1 MNVVNENL
9 DNFDLYITEKMDN
22 SLSCRMEC
30 MSKFSFHEKHY
41 HICSM
46 RELSKEERDMYIIGK
61 LKSRSTGS
69 VSRETM
75 PNDRDMRTV

>member
-30 MSKFSFHEKHY
+30 MSKFSFMKNM
-41 HICSM
+41 IIFVM
-46 RELSKEERDMYIIGK
+46 RELSKEERDIYIIGK
-61 LKSRSTGS
+61 LNSRSTGS
-69 VSRETM
+69 VSRDTM